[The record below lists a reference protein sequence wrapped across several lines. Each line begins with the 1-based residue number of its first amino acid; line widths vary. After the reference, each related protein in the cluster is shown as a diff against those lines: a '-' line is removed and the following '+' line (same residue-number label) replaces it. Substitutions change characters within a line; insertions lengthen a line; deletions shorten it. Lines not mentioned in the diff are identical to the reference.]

1 MGLFGH
7 GGFFS
12 KLNTSSGWR
21 SVLKGIGLV
30 GAGVLTGGL
39 IGGTVLGMSAATAGG
54 IVGGIG
60 ATGNIAGEYKTQK
73 AIDEAKRQNAAAQ
86 AEIDKATMQAENE
99 RRAQLYSLR
108 KQVGRPV
115 GGANVGIYNNSGGSG
130 TSSLSQYNGIVLG

>member
-21 SVLKGIGLV
+21 SLLKGVGLI
-30 GAGVLTGGL
+30 GAGILTGGL
-39 IGGTVLGMSAATAGG
+39 VGGTVLGMSAATAGG
-54 IVGGIG
+54 IVGAIS
-60 ATGNIAGEYKTQK
+60 AAGNIAGEYETQK
-73 AIDEAKRQNAAAQ
+73 AIDEAERQNAAAQ
-86 AEIDKATMQAENE
+86 AEIDKANRRAENE

-115 GGANVGIYNNSGGSG
+115 GANVGIYNNSSGSS
-130 TSSLSQYNGIVLG
+130 TTSLSQYNGVVLG

>member
-21 SVLKGIGLV
+21 SLLKGVGLI
-30 GAGVLTGGL
+30 GAGLLTGGL
-39 IGGTVLGMSAATAGG
+39 VGG
-54 IVGGIG
+54 IVGGIS
-60 ATGNIAGEYKTQK
+60 AAGNIAGEYATQK
-73 AIDEAKRQNAAAQ
+73 AIDEAERQNAAAQ
-86 AEIDKATMQAENE
+86 AEIDKANRQAENE

-115 GGANVGIYNNSGGSG
+115 GANVGIYNNSGGSG
-130 TSSLSQYNGIVLG
+130 TTSLSQYNGVVLG